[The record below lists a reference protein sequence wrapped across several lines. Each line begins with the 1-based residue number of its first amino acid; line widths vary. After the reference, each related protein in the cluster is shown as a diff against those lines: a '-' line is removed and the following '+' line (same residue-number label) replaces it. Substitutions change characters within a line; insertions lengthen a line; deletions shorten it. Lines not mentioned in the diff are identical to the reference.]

1 MSTPTPRHE
10 GGQFSLLAS
19 RRFGPFF
26 GAQFLGAFNDNLVKQ
41 AMLAL
46 LTFQGAAY
54 TDLGLGIVTNIAG
67 GVFILPFFLFSALA
81 GSLADKYERSGII
94 RMVKFLEI
102 GIMLLALAGFYLK
115 SFPTLMACIG
125 LLGLHST
132 IFGPV
137 KYAILPQHIERSR
150 LVGANALVEAGTFLA
165 ILGGTIGGGL
175 FGSMGDQGGVY
186 ASLAGLACA
195 LLGLACAWGVPK
207 AEAPAPG
214 LRISLNIFKQTAS
227 AIGFA
232 RQPASV
238 WNSILGISWFWFY
251 GALLLAQ
258 FPAYAKDVLG
268 GGPTGITLL
277 LATFSV
283 GVGLGN
289 MACERLSFGRIEI
302 GLVPLG
308 SIGMSLF
315 GADLFLASP
324 ATPLGVG
331 LGAMALLSHASVWRV
346 VFDLSML
353 GFFGGLYI
361 VPLYA
366 LIQTRSDEASRSRVI
381 AANNIVNAAFMVGSA
396 LVGVAA
402 FKLGASIP
410 QVFLGAAVANLLV
423 ALHIYRLVPEF
434 LLRFMAFILTR
445 VLYRVDLSRFEDLPE
460 EGPVLITCNHVSF
473 VDAVI
478 LMGCFKR
485 PIRFVMDHNIF
496 KNPVLGFV
504 FRGVKAIPIASAKES
519 QATMDQ
525 AFASVSQ
532 ALRDGEA
539 VLIFPEGR
547 ITQDGSMAPF
557 RPGMERI
564 LAANPVPTQHV
575 ALRGLWGSFFS
586 RAHGRAMSKPFARGA
601 FNRIGLASTG
611 LLPAGYANAA
621 RAEALTLGLLGQEPP
636 RPPRASPLTP
646 GPKVP

>member
-1 MSTPTPRHE
+1 MSKPTTVSE
-10 GGQFSLLAS
+10 GKQASLLSS
-19 RRFGPFF
+19 RKFGPFF

-54 TDLGLGIVTNIAG
+54 TDMGLGMVTNIAG

-81 GSLADKYERSGII
+81 GALADKHERSGII
-94 RMVKFLEI
+94 RMVKGLEI
-102 GIMLLALAGFYLK
+102 GIMLLAIAGFHFK

-132 IFGPV
+132 MFGPV

-175 FGSMGDQGGVY
+175 FGSMGESGGVY
-186 ASLAGLACA
+186 AGLTGLACA
-195 LLGLACAWGVPK
+195 LAGLAFAWGVPK
-207 AEAPAPG
+207 AAAPAPD
-214 LRISLNIFKQTAS
+214 LRIGLNIFKQTAD

-277 LATFSV
+277 LATFSI

-289 MACERLSFGRIEI
+289 LACEKLSFGRIEI

-315 GADLFLASP
+315 GADLFFASP
-324 ATPLGVG
+324 AIPLGSG
-331 LGAMALLSHASVWRV
+331 LGAMALLGFPAVWRV
-346 VFDLSML
+346 VFDLAML
-353 GFFGGLYI
+353 GFFGGIYI

-381 AANNIVNAAFMVGSA
+381 AANNILNAAFMVGSA

-402 FKLGASIP
+402 FKMGASIP
-410 QVFLGAAVANLLV
+410 QIFLGAAAANLLV
-423 ALHIYRLVPEF
+423 AFHIYRLVPEF
-434 LLRFMAFILTR
+434 LLRFMAFVLTR
-445 VLYRVDLSRFEDLPE
+445 VIYRVDLSRFEDLPE
-460 EGPVLITCNHVSF
+460 DGAVLVTSNHVSF

-485 PIRFVMDHNIF
+485 PVRFVMDHNIF

-504 FRGVKAIPIASAKES
+504 FRGVRAIPIASAKES
-519 QATMDQ
+519 PETMSS
-525 AFASVSQ
+525 AFDAVSR

-547 ITQDGSMAPF
+547 ITQDGEMAPF
-557 RPGMERI
+557 RPGMDKI
-564 LAANPVPTQHV
+564 LARDPVPTQHV
-575 ALRGLWGSFFS
+575 ALLGLWGSFFS

-601 FNRIGLASTG
+601 FSRIGLGSSG
-611 LLPAGYANAA
+611 LIPARGADAA
-621 RAEALTLGLLGQEPP
+621 RAESITRGLLGD
-636 RPPRASPLTP
+636 TP
-646 GPKVP
+646 AAPSH

>member
-1 MSTPTPRHE
+1 MSHHTPE
-10 GGQFSLLAS
+10 DAGQFSLLS
-19 RRFGPFF
+19 SKRFGPFF

-54 TDLGLGIVTNIAG
+54 TDMSLGLVTNLAAG
-67 GVFILPFFLFSALA
+67 IFILPFFLFSALA
-81 GSLADKYERSGII
+81 GTLADKFERSGII
-94 RMVKFLEI
+94 RMVKVLEI
-102 GIMLLALAGFYLK
+102 GIMLLALGGFYLK
-115 SFPTLMACIG
+115 SFPILMSCIG

-175 FGSMGDQGGVY
+175 FGAMGQQGGLY
-186 ASLAGLACA
+186 AAATGLACA
-195 LLGLACAWGVPK
+195 VAGLAFAWRIPK
-207 AEAPAPG
+207 AAAPSPEIVVGA
-214 LRISLNIFKQTAS
+214 NIFKQTAA

-251 GALLLAQ
+251 GALLLSQ
-258 FPAYAKDVLG
+258 FPSYAKDVLG

-277 LATFSV
+277 LATFSI

-289 MACERLSFGRIEI
+289 IACEKLSFGRIEI

-308 SIGMSLF
+308 SIGMSIF
-315 GADLFLASP
+315 GADLFFASP
-324 ATPLGVG
+324 AAPLGAA
-331 LGAMALLSHASVWRV
+331 LGAWALLGFGSVQRI
-346 VFDLSML
+346 VFDLAML

-366 LIQTRSDEASRSRVI
+366 LIQTRSNEATRSRVI
-381 AANNIVNAAFMVGSA
+381 AANNILNAAFMVGSA
-396 LVGVAA
+396 LVGIVA

-410 QVFLGAAVANLLV
+410 VIFLGASLANVLV
-423 ALHIYRLVPEF
+423 AFHIYRLVPEF

-445 VLYRVDLSRFEDLPE
+445 VLYRVDLSEFKDLPE
-460 EGPVLITCNHVSF
+460 EGPILLTCNHVSF

-496 KNPVLGFV
+496 KAPLLGFV

-519 QATMDQ
+519 KATMDQ

-532 ALRDGEA
+532 ALKDGEA

-547 ITQDGSMAPF
+547 ITHDGSLSPF
-557 RPGMERI
+557 RPGMEMI
-564 LAANPVPTQHV
+564 LASDSVPTQHV

-586 RAHGRAMSKPFARGA
+586 RAHGKAMSKPFARGA
-601 FNRIGLASTG
+601 LNRVSVLCSEPM
-611 LLPAGYANAA
+611 PAGSVDAA
-621 RAEALTLGLLGQEPP
+621 KAEAITRAMLADPVPMTP
-636 RPPRASPLTP
+636 RISTTS
-646 GPKVP
+646 